1 MVFSL
6 SVLAVVLSLASAA
19 PLNNREDIE
28 KLDNSIDVD
37 ERPSKQVRAF
47 SPWLLLSLWLAM
59 AWFNDCQTFERLRL
73 TSRAWT
79 QFPLEVSL
87 P

>member
-47 SPWLLLSLWLAM
+47 SPSHLGFFCLSGWPWLSM
-59 AWFNDCQTFERLRL
+59 VQ
-73 TSRAWT
+73 
-79 QFPLEVSL
+79 
-87 P
+87 